1 MEKQI
6 VKLSKTIERVAK
18 KMDEKFLLPFYL
30 YLDTGENTIKK
41 ANFLEMHNLIVEECD
56 SNDKPEEMLKYCKH
70 LLKTFVRDKIYVE
83 LEG

>member
-56 SNDKPEEMLKYCKH
+56 ANDKPEEMLKYCKH
-70 LLKTFVRDKIYVE
+70 LLKTFVQDKIYVE